1 MLIPRIAGPLLFEAW
16 LTPSD
21 RRERVVVWVRERAG
35 GEREV
40 AMANR
45 IARPGLALLLAAAA
59 VAATAPAAMAKAPG
73 GKPTVEREVVNETF
87 FDDFILDICGVATNT
102 TLTQRTTIKTFPDG
116 SQTVHVN
123 AEFIPDDPR
132 IASER
137 NAFTDRIAPDGT
149 VTTGGLAIRLYR
161 KGEGTIIRD
170 AGWVRF
176 LEDGLVVRGPHP
188 FLETDPADVYC

>member
-1 MLIPRIAGPLLFEAW
+1 M
-16 LTPSD
+16 TST
-21 RRERVVVWVRERAG
+21 
-35 GEREV
+35 
-40 AMANR
+40 NR
-45 IARPGLALLLAAAA
+45 ITRSLGPVVA
-59 VAATAPAAMAKAPG
+59 VAALIALATAPTATAGTG
-73 GKPTVEREVVNETF
+73 GKPVVEREVVEETF
-87 FDDFILDICGVATNT
+87 FDDFILDICGVETNT
-102 TLTQRTTIKTFPDG
+102 TLRQRTTTKTWPDG

-123 AEFIPDDPR
+123 AEFVPDDPS

-137 NAFTDRIAPDGT
+137 NAFTDVVAPDGT
-149 VTTGGLAIRLYR
+149 LTTKGLAIRLYR

>member
-1 MLIPRIAGPLLFEAW
+1 VTAIGKKG
-16 LTPSD
+16 
-21 RRERVVVWVRERAG
+21 RR
-35 GEREV
+35 
-40 AMANR
+40 
-45 IARPGLALLLAAAA
+45 LALAGALVALIALVTAATAAAA
-59 VAATAPAAMAKAPG
+59 PG
-73 GKPTVEREVVNETF
+73 GRPVVEREIIEETF

-102 TLTQRTTIKTFPDG
+102 TLVQRTTTKTFPDG

-123 AEFIPDDPR
+123 AEFVPDDPS

-137 NAFTDRIAPDGT
+137 NASTDVIALDGT
-149 VTTGGLAIRLYR
+149 LTTKGLAIRLYR

-170 AGWVRF
+170 TGWVRV

>member
-1 MLIPRIAGPLLFEAW
+1 MKWKLAG
-16 LTPSD
+16 
-21 RRERVVVWVRERAG
+21 RVVV
-35 GEREV
+35 
-40 AMANR
+40 
-45 IARPGLALLLAAAA
+45 IAALG
-59 VAATAPAAMAKAPG
+59 VVATAPAATAAG

-102 TLTQRTTIKTFPDG
+102 TLTQRTTTKTFPDG

-123 AEFIPDDPR
+123 AEFVPDDPR

-149 VTTGGLAIRLYR
+149 LTTGGLAIRLYR
-161 KGEGTIIRD
+161 KGEGTVIRD

>member
-1 MLIPRIAGPLLFEAW
+1 MKWKLAG
-16 LTPSD
+16 
-21 RRERVVVWVRERAG
+21 RVVV
-35 GEREV
+35 
-40 AMANR
+40 
-45 IARPGLALLLAAAA
+45 IAALG
-59 VAATAPAAMAKAPG
+59 VVATAPAAMAAG
-73 GKPTVEREVVNETF
+73 GKPSVEREVVNETF

-102 TLTQRTTIKTFPDG
+102 TLTQRTTTKTFPDG

-123 AEFIPDDPR
+123 AEFVPDDPR

-149 VTTGGLAIRLYR
+149 LTTGGLAIRLYR
-161 KGEGTIIRD
+161 KGEGTVIRD

>member
-1 MLIPRIAGPLLFEAW
+1 M
-16 LTPSD
+16 
-21 RRERVVVWVRERAG
+21 RRASITATTHR
-35 GEREV
+35 
-40 AMANR
+40 
-45 IARPGLALLLAAAA
+45 LAAAA
-59 VAATAPAAMAKAPG
+59 VALLAAVAATPAMAAG
-73 GKPTVEREVVNETF
+73 GKPTVEREVIEETF

-102 TLTQRTTIKTFPDG
+102 TLTQRTTTKTFPDG

-123 AEFIPDDPR
+123 AEFVPDDPR

-149 VTTGGLAIRLYR
+149 LTTGGLAIRLYR

-176 LEDGLVVRGPHP
+176 LEDGLVIRGPHP

>member
-1 MLIPRIAGPLLFEAW
+1 MRLIKRKLAGPA
-16 LTPSD
+16 
-21 RRERVVVWVRERAG
+21 VVVA
-35 GEREV
+35 
-40 AMANR
+40 A
-45 IARPGLALLLAAAA
+45 LA
-59 VAATAPAAMAKAPG
+59 VIATAPAATAGASG
-73 GKPTVEREVVNETF
+73 GKPTVEREVINETF
-87 FDDFILDICGVATNT
+87 FDDFILDICAVATNT
-102 TLTQRTTIKTFPDG
+102 TLTQRTTTKTFPDG

-123 AEFIPDDPR
+123 AEFVSDDPR

-149 VTTGGLAIRLYR
+149 LTTGGLAIRLYR
-161 KGEGTIIRD
+161 KGEGTVIRD

>member
-1 MLIPRIAGPLLFEAW
+1 MIVEA
-16 LTPSD
+16 LS
-21 RRERVVVWVRERAG
+21 
-35 GEREV
+35 
-40 AMANR
+40 
-45 IARPGLALLLAAAA
+45 
-59 VAATAPAAMAKAPG
+59 
-73 GKPTVEREVVNETF
+73 
-87 FDDFILDICGVATNT
+87 LDICGVATNT
-102 TLTQRTTIKTFPDG
+102 TLTQRTTTKTFPDG

-123 AEFIPDDPR
+123 AEFVSDDPR

-149 VTTGGLAIRLYR
+149 LTTGGLAIRLYR
-161 KGEGTIIRD
+161 KGEGTVIRD

>member
-1 MLIPRIAGPLLFEAW
+1 
-16 LTPSD
+16 
-21 RRERVVVWVRERAG
+21 
-35 GEREV
+35 
-40 AMANR
+40 MAKG
-45 IARPGLALLLAAAA
+45 IARPRLVLLLAAAA
-59 VAATAPAAMAKAPG
+59 VMATAPAAVASG
-73 GKPTVEREVVNETF
+73 GKPTIEHEVINETF

-116 SQTVHVN
+116 SVTVHVN
-123 AEFIPDDPR
+123 AEFVPDDPR

-137 NAFTDRIAPDGT
+137 NAFIDRIAPDGT
-149 VTTGGLAIRLYR
+149 LTTGGLAIRLYR
-161 KGEGTIIRD
+161 DGEGTVIRD

>member
-1 MLIPRIAGPLLFEAW
+1 VGLKQRKLVGPVLVIAA
-16 LTPSD
+16 
-21 RRERVVVWVRERAG
+21 
-35 GEREV
+35 
-40 AMANR
+40 
-45 IARPGLALLLAAAA
+45 LAVL
-59 VAATAPAAMAKAPG
+59 ATAPATMAAAPG
-73 GKPTVEREVVNETF
+73 GKPTVEREVINETF
-87 FDDFILDICGVATNT
+87 FDDFILDICGVRTNT
-102 TLTQRTTIKTFPDG
+102 TLTQRTTTKTFTNG

-123 AEFIPDDPR
+123 AEFVPDDPR

-149 VTTGGLAIRLYR
+149 LTTGGLAIRLYR
-161 KGEGTIIRD
+161 KGEGTVIRD

>member
-1 MLIPRIAGPLLFEAW
+1 VP
-16 LTPSD
+16 
-21 RRERVVVWVRERAG
+21 
-35 GEREV
+35 GER
-40 AMANR
+40 
-45 IARPGLALLLAAAA
+45 LAILAVWA
-59 VAATAPAAMAKAPG
+59 VAALAAFASAPALAGAA
-73 GKPTVEREVVNETF
+73 GKPTVEREVIVETF
-87 FDDFILDICGVATNT
+87 FDDFILDICGVETQT
-102 TLTQRTTIKTFPDG
+102 TLIQRTTTKTFPDG

-149 VTTGGLAIRLYR
+149 VTTVGLAIRLYR
-161 KGEGTIIRD
+161 KGEGTVIRD

-188 FLETDPADVYC
+188 FLDTDPADVYC